1 MKILKLIFVFWVV
14 PVVSV
19 FALTPSNIVDEITR
33 LSYENFH
40 TNLFVH
46 TNENRGFNTSVSPCV
61 PANQHDLARDYIL
74 SSFTNIGLSAA
85 LDPFG
90 FSGYTNC
97 NNVVAMKPGL
107 NPSNYGYYVIGAHYD
122 SVNSSSCDHAGAN
135 DNASGVAGVLEVAR
149 VLSAYTFKATL
160 VFIAFDGEEAGLT
173 GLNGSYHYVADS
185 TTTTN
190 NDPLKIWRTN
200 VRSMISMDMIA
211 YNYASSNK
219 AAILGGDSDPFKPVR
234 TNLANAL
241 TQYAGLSFN
250 NSAANNSSDHG
261 PFYYGG
267 MDACLLIEYNHGS
280 DPYYHQVG
288 DAVDT
293 AGYIDYEFAVKMTKG
308 VAGYLCSQA
317 GLVPPAS
324 ATTVQPEAA
333 GTNFVMTWDSMAGLV
348 QQVQWRDGL
357 TGAAEWNVF
366 GTYTNTDGAWSL
378 TVTDQVKGVSLRFYR
393 VQSW

>member
-1 MKILKLIFVFWVV
+1 MKILKLIFACWVV
-14 PVVSV
+14 AVVPAH
-19 FALTPSNIVDEITR
+19 ALTPSNIVDEVTR

-61 PANQHDLARDYIL
+61 PANQHDPARDYIL
-74 SSFTNIGLSAA
+74 SSFTNMGLSAA
-85 LDPFG
+85 LDSFG
-90 FSGYTNC
+90 FGGYTNC

-135 DNASGVAGVLEVAR
+135 DNASGVAGVLEIAR

-160 VFIAFDGEEAGLT
+160 IFIAFDAEEEGLC
-173 GLNGSYHYVADS
+173 GSTHYVADS
-185 TTTTN
+185 TSSTN
-190 NDPLKIWRTN
+190 GDPLKIYRTN

-211 YNYASSNK
+211 FNPAGVNSNK
-219 AAILGGDSDPFKPVR
+219 AQILGGNSDPAKPVR

-241 TQYAGLSFN
+241 TQYAGLSFS
-250 NSAANNSSDHG
+250 NSGANNSSDHG

-267 MDACLLIEYNHGS
+267 MDACLLIEYTHGS
-280 DPYYHQVG
+280 DPYWHEYE
-288 DAVDT
+288 DASDT
-293 AGYIDYEFAVKMTKG
+293 PGYIDYEFAAKMTKA

-324 ATTVQPEAA
+324 AVTVHPEPA

-366 GTYTNTDGAWSL
+366 GTYTNTDGVWNL
-378 TVTDQVKGVSLRFYR
+378 TVTDQVEGVSRRFYR

>member
-1 MKILKLIFVFWVV
+1 MKILRLIFACWL
-14 PVVSV
+14 VSV
-19 FALTPSNIVDEITR
+19 ISAFALTPSNIVDEITR
-33 LSYENFH
+33 LSYENVH

-74 SSFTNIGLSAA
+74 SSFTNVGLSAA

-90 FSGYTNC
+90 FSNYTNC
-97 NNVVAMKPGL
+97 NNVVATKPGL

-135 DNASGVAGVLEVAR
+135 DNASGVAGVLEIAR

-160 VFIAFDGEEAGLT
+160 IFIAFDAEEEGLY
-173 GLNGSYHYVADS
+173 GSEHYVDDS
-185 TTTTN
+185 TTSTN
-190 NDPLKIWRTN
+190 GDPLKICRTN

-211 YNYASSNK
+211 YNPAGVNSNK
-219 AAILGGDSDPFKPVR
+219 AQIYGGDSIVSKPVR

-241 TQYAGLSFN
+241 VQYGGLSFD
-250 NSAANNSSDHG
+250 NSGANNSSDHG

-267 MDACLLIEYNHGS
+267 MDACLLIEYNHNS
-280 DPYYHQVG
+280 DEYYHEVG

-293 AGYIDYEFAVKMTKG
+293 ANYIDYEFAAKMTKA

-324 ATTVQPEAA
+324 AMTVQPVPA

-348 QQVQWRDGL
+348 QQVEYRDGL
-357 TGAAEWNVF
+357 TGSGSWTTL
-366 GTYTNTDGAWSL
+366 GTYTNVDGAWAL
-378 TVTDQVKGVSLRFYR
+378 TITDQVEDVSLRFYR